1 MQAFKLDFTLDHAHY
16 KASVSVLQGT
26 GHIQYTVV
34 PDDPALEEKFATQV
48 VHRFGDKLEFA
59 FPGKGE
65 EAKRYNEALE
75 KSLKEHI
82 KREV

>member
-1 MQAFKLDFTLDHAHY
+1 MQTFKLDFTFNHAHY
-16 KASVSVLQGT
+16 KASASVLQGT
-26 GHIQYTVV
+26 DHIQYTII
-34 PDDPALEEKFATQV
+34 PDDRILEEKFATQV

-82 KREV
+82 KREA